1 MALRTAFRSLLHQP
15 GFTVVL
21 VLILGLGIGATTT
34 VWSFAYA
41 LLLRPYPYESPDAL
55 VRVQS
60 VYTKE
65 SGARR
70 GMSLLDLDDYR
81 RLSTTIAGVGAYTV
95 FDMRLLTDG
104 PPVVV
109 SAANINPDAL
119 SLLGVRP
126 ALGRLLLPS
135 EDVPG
140 GDVNKVVIAHDV
152 WQSIYGSDRN
162 VIGKTLRT
170 DRETYTVVGVM
181 PPGFG
186 FPDRVGVWMPM
197 EAWYSNLAPG
207 DDRRV
212 KWRGAR
218 WYATVARLAPG
229 TTIEAAQSEL
239 NNLASA
245 LERDYP
251 KDNDGVRIALT
262 SLREFETGPVRPYL
276 VACLAGVLLLLF
288 VCCANIANL
297 LLVRA
302 TTRRREIA
310 VKAALGASQAK
321 IARELIAESW
331 LLGVAGAAAGVVFGW
346 IGVRGLLAL
355 IPVPLPQ
362 WMRIEV
368 DAPILV
374 FGLVAGLATSL
385 LFGVGPMMVSTR
397 LDAASGLREGS
408 RGTARSRLRSTL
420 IVVEI
425 AVSVV
430 LLIGAGLLIQ
440 TVARLQQ
447 RHPGFESSGVAAARV
462 VLWVPGTRKESA
474 TALYNIHRRVLD
486 ALEALPGVR
495 SAAVTNY
502 LPYSGTSIERIQA
515 DIFIKGRAEE
525 ETQTLAS
532 ITGADV
538 SPDYFETMRIPL
550 VKGRLFDST
559 DTSESAPVV
568 IVSERAAR
576 LFWPNQDPIGRDI
589 SWGKPTPDGNPW
601 TRVVGVVGNVKH
613 HAAEGEVGMEFYYP
627 LTQWP
632 VAASYYIAR
641 TDGDPDAILDTIRR
655 TITGTERTIAVPWV
669 KTVERTMVESLWQ
682 RRMWGVLFTAFA
694 ALALG
699 LAAVGIYGVIS
710 FAVAQR
716 AREMGIRQALGATPG
731 EVRRQIVREG
741 MGLCTIGAVI
751 GLAGAFVL
759 GRQASSLLFG
769 VTGHDGLTYALMI
782 VTMEA
787 IGLAACWVPAMRAS
801 RVHPVIALRAE

>member
-1 MALRTAFRSLLHQP
+1 MLA
-15 GFTVVL
+15 
-21 VLILGLGIGATTT
+21 LILGLGIGATTT

-41 LLLRPYPYESPDAL
+41 LLLRPYPYQSPDGL

-65 SGARR
+65 GSARR
-70 GMSLLDLDDYR
+70 GMSLPDLDDYR
-81 RLSTTIAGVGAYTV
+81 RLSTQLVGIGGYTV

-119 SLLGVRP
+119 SLLGVAP

-135 EDVPG
+135 EDLPG

-152 WQSIYGSDRN
+152 WQSIYGGDPN
-162 VIGKTLRT
+162 VIGQPLRT
-170 DRETYTVVGVM
+170 DRQTFTVVGVM

-197 EAWYSNLAPG
+197 EVWYSNLPPD

-218 WYATVARLAPG
+218 WYATVARLAPAA
-229 TTIEAAQSEL
+229 TIEQAQSEL
-239 NNLASA
+239 NNLAAA

-251 KDNDGVRIALT
+251 KENEGVRVALT

-276 VACLAGVLLLLF
+276 VACLAGVLLLLL

-310 VKAALGASQAK
+310 VKAALGASRAQ
-321 IARELIAESW
+321 IAHELIAES
-331 LLGVAGAAAGVVFGW
+331 LVLGGAGAAAGVLFGW
-346 IGVRGLLAL
+346 LGVRGLLAL

-362 WMRIEV
+362 WMRIEF

-374 FGLVAGLATSL
+374 FGFVAGLATAL
-385 LFGVGPMMVSTR
+385 LFGVGPMMLATR
-397 LDAASGLREGS
+397 LDAASGLRDGA

-420 IVVEI
+420 IVTEI

-430 LLIGAGLLIQ
+430 LLVGAGLLVQ
-440 TVARLQQ
+440 TLARLQH
-447 RHPGFESSGVAAARV
+447 RHPGFESSGVAAARA
-462 VLWVPGTRKESA
+462 VLWVAGTRKESA
-474 TALYNIHRRVLD
+474 TALNAIHSRVLEVL
-486 ALEALPGVR
+486 AALPGVR

-502 LPYSGTSIERIQA
+502 LPYSGTSTERIQA

-525 ETQTLAS
+525 ETKTLAS

-538 SPDYFETMRIPL
+538 SPDYFAAMRIPL
-550 VKGRLFDST
+550 VRGRLFDAS
-559 DTSESAPVV
+559 DTSDSPPVV
-568 IVSERAAR
+568 VVSERAAR
-576 LFWPNQDPIGRDI
+576 LFWPDQDPIGRDI

-601 TRVVGVVGNVKH
+601 TRVIGIVGNVKH
-613 HAAEGEVGMEFYYP
+613 HAAEGDQGVEFYYP
-627 LTQWP
+627 ITQWP
-632 VAASYYIAR
+632 VAASYYVAR
-641 TDGDPDAILDTIRR
+641 TEGDPDALLDTIRR

-669 KTVERTMVESLWQ
+669 KTVERTISESLWQ
-682 RRMWGVLFTAFA
+682 RRMWGVPFTAFA
-694 ALALG
+694 TLALG

-710 FAVAQR
+710 YAVAQR
-716 AREMGIRQALGATPG
+716 AREMGIRQALGATPA

-741 MGLCTIGAVI
+741 MGLCAIGAAI
-751 GLAGAFVL
+751 GLAGALAL

-769 VTGHDGLTYALMI
+769 VTAHDGVTYAL
-782 VTMEA
+782 VVA
-787 IGLAACWVPAMRAS
+787 IMAATSLAACWMPAMRAA
-801 RVHPVIALRAE
+801 RVHPVVALRAE

>member
-321 IARELIAESW
+321 IARELIAESL

-346 IGVRGLLAL
+346 VGVRGLLAL

-368 DAPILV
+368 
-374 FGLVAGLATSL
+374 
-385 LFGVGPMMVSTR
+385 
-397 LDAASGLREGS
+397 E
-408 RGTARSRLRSTL
+408 
-420 IVVEI
+420 
-425 AVSVV
+425 
-430 LLIGAGLLIQ
+430 
-440 TVARLQQ
+440 
-447 RHPGFESSGVAAARV
+447 
-462 VLWVPGTRKESA
+462 
-474 TALYNIHRRVLD
+474 
-486 ALEALPGVR
+486 
-495 SAAVTNY
+495 
-502 LPYSGTSIERIQA
+502 
-515 DIFIKGRAEE
+515 
-525 ETQTLAS
+525 
-532 ITGADV
+532 
-538 SPDYFETMRIPL
+538 
-550 VKGRLFDST
+550 
-559 DTSESAPVV
+559 
-568 IVSERAAR
+568 
-576 LFWPNQDPIGRDI
+576 
-589 SWGKPTPDGNPW
+589 
-601 TRVVGVVGNVKH
+601 
-613 HAAEGEVGMEFYYP
+613 
-627 LTQWP
+627 

>member
-1 MALRTAFRSLLHQP
+1 MRAAIRSLRHQP
-15 GFTVVL
+15 AFTLLL
-21 VLILGLGIGATTT
+21 VLILALGIGATTT

-65 SGARR
+65 ASARR
-70 GMSLLDLDDYR
+70 GMSLPDLEDYR
-81 RLSTTIAGVGAYTV
+81 RLSKNIVGIGAYTV

-109 SAANINPDAL
+109 SAANVNPDAL

-126 ALGRLLLPS
+126 AMGRLLLPT
-135 EDVPG
+135 EDLPG

-152 WQSIYGSDRN
+152 WQSIFGGDRD
-162 VIGKTLRT
+162 VIGTPLRT

-186 FPDRVGVWMPM
+186 FPERVGIWMPM
-197 EAWYSNLAPG
+197 EAWYSNLPPT

-218 WYATVARLAPG
+218 WYATVTRLAPE
-229 TTIEAAQSEL
+229 TTIAQAESEL
-239 NNLASA
+239 NNIAA
-245 LERDYP
+245 MLERQYP

-262 SLREFETGPVRPYL
+262 PLREFETGSVRPYL
-276 VACLAGVLLLLF
+276 VACLTGVLLLLL

-310 VKAALGASQAK
+310 VRAALGASRAQ
-321 IARELIAESW
+321 IARALIAESVM
-331 LLGVAGAAAGVVFGW
+331 LGVAGAALGVLFGW
-346 IGVRGLLAL
+346 AGVRGLLAL
-355 IPVPLPQ
+355 IPVSLPQ
-362 WMRIEV
+362 WMSIEV

-374 FGLVAGLATSL
+374 FGFAAGLATSV
-385 LFGVGPMMVSTR
+385 LFGVGPMMSASR
-397 LDAASGLREGS
+397 LDTASGLREGA

-420 IVVEI
+420 IVLEI

-430 LLIGAGLLIQ
+430 LLVGAGLLMQ

-447 RHPGFESSGVAAARV
+447 RHPGFDSRGVAAARV
-462 VLWVPGTRKESA
+462 VLWVHGTRQESA
-474 TALYNIHRRVLD
+474 TALNNIHTRVLD
-486 ALEALPGVR
+486 ALRALPGVR

-502 LPYSGTSIERIQA
+502 LPYSGTSTQRTQA
-515 DIFIKGRAEE
+515 DIFIKGRAEQ
-525 ETQTLAS
+525 ETRTLAP

-538 SPDYFETMRIPL
+538 SPDYFSTMRIPL
-550 VKGRLFDST
+550 LKGRLFDST
-559 DTSESAPVV
+559 DTTDSPPV
-568 IVSERAAR
+568 IVISERAAR
-576 LFWPNQDPIGRDI
+576 LFWPDQDPIGRDI
-589 SWGKPTPDGNPW
+589 SWGQPKATSNPW

-613 HAAEGEVGMEFYYP
+613 HAAEGEVGVELYYP

-632 VAASYYIAR
+632 VAASYYVLR
-641 TDGDPDAILDTIRR
+641 TSDDPDAMLDTIQR
-655 TITGTERTIAVPWV
+655 TITGTERSIAVPWV

-682 RRMWGVLFTAFA
+682 RRMWGVLFMAFA

-699 LAAVGIYGVIS
+699 LAAVGIYGVVS
-710 FAVAQR
+710 YAVAQR

-731 EVRRQIVREG
+731 AVRRQIVRES
-741 MGLCTIGAVI
+741 MRLCAIGAAL
-751 GLAGAFVL
+751 GLAGAFAL
-759 GRQASSLLFG
+759 GRHASSLLFG
-769 VTGHDGLTYALMI
+769 VTVHDGPTWAVVI
-782 VTMEA
+782 ATMA
-787 IGLAACWVPAMRAS
+787 ATGLAACWVPAMRAS
-801 RVHPVIALRAE
+801 RVNPAIALRAE